1 MYKNA
6 LNPFEIAQRQVKNA
20 WPDKLGAEPA
30 VYEILKTPQ
39 RVLEVSFPVKMDD
52 GSVKTINRLQISAQQ
67 HACGPY
73 KGGIRFH
80 PGVTLDQLRLFL
92 HG

>member
-1 MYKNA
+1 MEVKNVQES

-20 WPDKLGAEPA
+20 CDKLGAEPA

-52 GSVKTINRLQISAQQ
+52 GSVKTITGYRSQ
-67 HACGPY
+67 HNNACGPC
-73 KGGIRFH
+73 KGRNKIPSRSYS
-80 PGVTLDQLRLFL
+80 
-92 HG
+92 